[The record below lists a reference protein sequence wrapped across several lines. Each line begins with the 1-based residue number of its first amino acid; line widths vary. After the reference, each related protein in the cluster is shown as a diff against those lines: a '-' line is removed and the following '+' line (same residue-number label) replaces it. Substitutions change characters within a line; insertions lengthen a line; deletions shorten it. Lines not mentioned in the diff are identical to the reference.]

1 MQWTL
6 VGTIMYAT
14 SLAFTKLSILLFY
27 LRLSP
32 HTWFRLSVW
41 GLAATV
47 VVYVTVY
54 DLISIFGCRPIAAS
68 WDLRL
73 APTATC
79 MDQLTKYMALSIL
92 NIIIDVLTLALP
104 IPIVARLQIAR
115 RQKISVCAIFATGI
129 L

>member
-1 MQWTL
+1 
-6 VGTIMYAT
+6 MYAT

-32 HTWFRLSVW
+32 HTWFRILVYI
-41 GLAATV
+41 LAVTV
-47 VVYVTVY
+47 VVYATVY
-54 DLISIFGCRPIAAS
+54 DLISIFGCRPLAAS

-73 APTATC
+73 ISSATC

-92 NIIIDVLTLALP
+92 NIIIDVFTLVLP
-104 IPIVARLQIAR
+104 IPIIARLQMPR
-115 RQKISVCAIFATGI
+115 RQKISVCAIFATGS